1 MSTQITT
8 AFVKQYSANVQ
19 LLVQQMGS
27 RMRNAVT
34 LETGKVGEEVFMD
47 RINAT
52 SPQKVTT
59 RHADS
64 PLISTPHDRR
74 RITPVDYDWGD
85 MIDNPDKLRL
95 LIDPASAYSANA
107 AMAMG
112 RAMDEEIIGALK
124 GSAYGSTGD
133 SATSGSSSSSSIAL
147 PAAQKITSVTNTYA
161 VDGETVGNQQPLT
174 VGKLIHARK
183 LLGASE
189 ADDYD
194 VNGNSNLFLV
204 VNSAQLAYL
213 LTSTK
218 VNSADYNQVRALVA
232 GDLNQ
237 FMGFNIIRT
246 EKIPTT
252 SGTEEYSGS
261 ASDKVPQ
268 VTSVDEH
275 YVYAFH
281 RRGIG
286 LCVWED
292 IVARISERPDKRF
305 SQYIYYRMT
314 LGATRLEEERV
325 VQIMCQDA
333 AVDKS

>member
-1 MSTQITT
+1 MSTQVTT
-8 AFVKQYSANVQ
+8 AFVKQFDANVQ

-27 RMRNAVT
+27 RLRNAVT
-34 LETGKVGEEVFMD
+34 LEAGKIGEEVFMD
-47 RINAT
+47 RISAT
-52 SPQKVTT
+52 SAQKVTS

-74 RITPVDYDWGD
+74 RVTPVDYDWGD

-95 LIDPASAYSANA
+95 LIDPASAYSVNA

-112 RAMDEEIIGALK
+112 RAIDEEVIGAIV
-124 GSAYGSTGD
+124 GTAYGSE
-133 SATSGSSSSSSIAL
+133 STSGSAASTSISLDSSQQVDAN
-147 PAAQKITSVTNTYA
+147 TNTYA
-161 VDGETVGNQQPLT
+161 VDSESGYTNLT

-183 LLGASE
+183 ILGAGE

-204 VNSAQLAYL
+204 LNANQLAQL

-237 FMGFNIIRT
+237 YMGFNIIRT

-252 SGTEEYSGS
+252 AGTESYSGTTACPQENSANVEYCL
-261 ASDKVPQ
+261 
-268 VTSVDEH
+268 
-275 YVYAFH
+275 AFH
-281 RRGIG
+281 RRGVG
-286 LCVWED
+286 LCIWED

-314 LGATRLEEERV
+314 VGATRLEEERV
-325 VQIMCQDA
+325 VQLSCMVA
-333 AVDKS
+333 

>member
-1 MSTQITT
+1 MSTQVTT
-8 AFVKQYSANVQ
+8 AFVKQFDANVQ

-27 RMRNAVT
+27 RLRNAVT
-34 LETGKVGEEVFMD
+34 LEAGKIGEEVFMD
-47 RINAT
+47 RIGAT
-52 SPQKVTT
+52 SAQRVTS

-74 RITPVDYDWGD
+74 RVTPVDYDWGD

-95 LIDPASAYSANA
+95 LIDPASAYSVNA

-112 RAMDEEIIGALK
+112 RAIDEEVIGAIVGTAS
-124 GSAYGSTGD
+124 GSEN
-133 SATSGSSSSSSIAL
+133 TSGS
-147 PAAQKITSVTNTYA
+147 AASTDISLDASQQVDANTNTYA
-161 VDGETVGNQQPLT
+161 VDSESGYTNLT

-183 LLGASE
+183 ILGAGE

-204 VNSAQLAYL
+204 LNANQLAQL

-237 FMGFNIIRT
+237 YMGFNIIRT

-252 SGTEEYSGS
+252 AGTESYSGTTACPQENSANVEYCL
-261 ASDKVPQ
+261 
-268 VTSVDEH
+268 
-275 YVYAFH
+275 AFH
-281 RRGIG
+281 RRGVG
-286 LCVWED
+286 LCIWED

-314 LGATRLEEERV
+314 VGATRLEEERV
-325 VQIMCQDA
+325 VQLSCMA
-333 AVDKS
+333 A

>member
-1 MSTQITT
+1 
-8 AFVKQYSANVQ
+8 
-19 LLVQQMGS
+19 
-27 RMRNAVT
+27 
-34 LETGKVGEEVFMD
+34 
-47 RINAT
+47 
-52 SPQKVTT
+52 
-59 RHADS
+59 
-64 PLISTPHDRR
+64 
-74 RITPVDYDWGD
+74 
-85 MIDNPDKLRL
+85 
-95 LIDPASAYSANA
+95 
-107 AMAMG
+107 
-112 RAMDEEIIGALK
+112 MDEEIIGALK

-133 SATSGSSSSSSIAL
+133 SATSGSTSNSSIAL
-147 PAAQKITSVTNTYA
+147 PATQKITSATNNYG
-161 VDGETVGNQQPLT
+161 VDGEATGGEQPLT

-183 LLGASE
+183 LLGANE

-218 VNSADYNQVRALVA
+218 VNSADYNQIRALVA

-237 FMGFNIIRT
+237 YMGFNIIRT

-252 SGTEEYSGS
+252 SGTESYSGS
-261 ASDKVPQ
+261 TEVPQ
-268 VTSVDEH
+268 VTSEDNH
-275 YVYAFH
+275 YCYAFH
-281 RRGIG
+281 RRGLG

-325 VQIMCQDA
+325 VEIQCQDA
-333 AVDKS
+333 PVATS

>member
-27 RMRNAVT
+27 RLRGAVT
-34 LETGKVGEEVFMD
+34 AEGGKIGEEVHMD
-47 RINAT
+47 RLSAT
-52 SPQKVTT
+52 AAQKVTS

-74 RITPVDYDWGD
+74 RVTPVDYDWGD
-85 MIDNPDKLRL
+85 MIDNPDRLRT
-95 LIDPASAYSANA
+95 LIDPASAYAVNA

-112 RAMDEEIIGALK
+112 RSMDEEIIGALK

-133 SATSGSSSSSSIAL
+133 SATSGSASSSSIAL
-147 PAAQKITSVTNTYA
+147 PAAQKITSATNTYP
-161 VDGETVGNQQPLT
+161 VDGETAGNAQPLL

-183 LLGASE
+183 LLAAQD

-194 VNGNSNLFLV
+194 IRGMGNLFLV
-204 VNSAQLAYL
+204 VNSAQLAHL

-218 VNSADYNQVRALVA
+218 VNSADFNQIRALVA

-246 EKIPTT
+246 EKIPSS
-252 SGTEEYSGS
+252 SGTESYSGTTE
-261 ASDKVPQ
+261 VPQ
-268 VTSVDEH
+268 VGGVDEH
-275 YVYAFH
+275 YCYAFH
-281 RRGIG
+281 RRGVG
-286 LCVWED
+286 LCLWED

-325 VQIMCQDA
+325 VQIQCKDIA
-333 AVDKS
+333 KS

>member
-47 RINAT
+47 RISAT
-52 SPQKVTT
+52 APQKVTT

-74 RITPVDYDWGD
+74 RVTPVDYDWGD
-85 MIDNPDKLRL
+85 MIDNPDRLRL

-133 SATSGSSSSSSIAL
+133 SASSGSDSSSSIAL
-147 PAAQKITSVTNTYA
+147 PSAQKITSATNSYA
-161 VDGETVGNQQPLT
+161 VDGENASNAQPLT

-183 LLGASE
+183 LLGANE

-218 VNSADYNQVRALVA
+218 VNSADYNQIRALVA

-237 FMGFNIIRT
+237 YMGFNIIRT

-252 SGTEEYSGS
+252 SGTESYSGS
-261 ASDKVPQ
+261 SEVPQ
-268 VTSVDEH
+268 VTNEDNH
-275 YVYAFH
+275 YCYAFH

-325 VQIMCQDA
+325 VEIQCQDA

>member
-1 MSTQITT
+1 MSVNITT

-27 RMRNAVT
+27 RLRSAVT
-34 LETGKVGEEVFMD
+34 LESGKIGEEVFMD
-47 RINAT
+47 RISAT
-52 SPQKVTT
+52 APQKVTS

-74 RITPVDYDWGD
+74 KVTPVDYDWGD

-124 GSAYGSTGD
+124 GSAYGSTSD
-133 SATSGSSSSSSIAL
+133 SAVTTATSAIAL
-147 PAAQKITSVTNTYA
+147 PASQQMLSTVNTFA
-161 VDGETVGNQQPLT
+161 VDGENTSNAQPLT
-174 VGKLIHARK
+174 VGKLIDARK
-183 LLGASE
+183 RLGASE

-194 VNGNSNLFLV
+194 VNGNSNLFLI

-237 FMGFNIIRT
+237 YMGFNIIRT

-252 SGTEEYSGS
+252 AGSESYSG
-261 ASDKVPQ
+261 ATEVPQ
-268 VTSVDEH
+268 VTSEDNH

-286 LCVWED
+286 LCIWED

-305 SQYIYYRMT
+305 SQYLYYRMT
-314 LGATRLEEERV
+314 LGATRIEEERV
-325 VQIMCQDA
+325 VEIRCQDA
-333 AVDKS
+333 PVDPA

>member
-1 MSTQITT
+1 MSTQVTT
-8 AFVKQYSANVQ
+8 AFVKQFDANVQ

-27 RMRNAVT
+27 RLRNAVT
-34 LETGKVGEEVFMD
+34 LEAGKIGEEVFMD
-47 RINAT
+47 RISAT
-52 SPQKVTT
+52 SAQKVTS

-74 RITPVDYDWGD
+74 RVTPVDYDWGD

-95 LIDPASAYSANA
+95 LIDPASAYSINA

-112 RAMDEEIIGALK
+112 RAIDEEVIGAIVGTAS
-124 GSAYGSTGD
+124 GSEN
-133 SATSGSSSSSSIAL
+133 TSGS
-147 PAAQKITSVTNTYA
+147 AASTDISLDASQQVDANTNTYA
-161 VDGETVGNQQPLT
+161 VDSESGYTNLT

-183 LLGASE
+183 ILGAGE

-204 VNSAQLAYL
+204 LNANQLAQL

-237 FMGFNIIRT
+237 YMGFNILRT

-252 SGTEEYSGS
+252 AGTESYSGTTACPQENGANVEYCL
-261 ASDKVPQ
+261 
-268 VTSVDEH
+268 
-275 YVYAFH
+275 AFH
-281 RRGIG
+281 RRGVG
-286 LCVWED
+286 LCIWED

-314 LGATRLEEERV
+314 VGATRLEEERV
-325 VQIMCQDA
+325 VQLSCMA
-333 AVDKS
+333 A

>member
-27 RMRNAVT
+27 RLRGAVT
-34 LETGKVGEEVFMD
+34 LEGGKIGEEVFMD
-47 RINAT
+47 RLDST
-52 SPQKVTT
+52 SAVKVTS

-64 PLISTPHDRR
+64 PLVDTPHDRR
-74 RITPVDYDWGD
+74 RVTPVDYDWGD
-85 MIDNPDKLRL
+85 MIDNPDRLRT
-95 LIDPASAYSANA
+95 LIDPASAYAVNA

-112 RAMDEEIIGALK
+112 RAMDDEIIEAVT
-124 GSAYGSTGD
+124 GSASYGKT
-133 SATSGSSSSSSIAL
+133 GSSSYATLSAYNSDSNRIS
-147 PAAQKITSVTNTYA
+147 PETNSFA
-161 VDGETVGNQQPLT
+161 VDGENTGVDQPLT

-183 LLGASE
+183 ILAAAD

-194 VNGNSNLFLV
+194 IRGMGNLFLV
-204 VNSAQLAYL
+204 VNAQQLGFL

-218 VNSADYNQVRALVA
+218 VNSADFNQIRALVA

-246 EKIPTT
+246 ERI
-252 SGTEEYSGS
+252 GTETDNSITC
-261 ASDKVPQ
+261 DKVL
-268 VTSVDEH
+268 
-275 YVYAFH
+275 AFH
-281 RRGIG
+281 RRGVG
-286 LCVWED
+286 LCIWED

-314 LGATRLEEERV
+314 LGATRLEESRV
-325 VQIMCQDA
+325 VQINCKQGGVTA
-333 AVDKS
+333 A

>member
-1 MSTQITT
+1 MSTQVTT
-8 AFVKQYSANVQ
+8 AFVKQFDANVQ

-27 RMRNAVT
+27 RLRNAVT
-34 LETGKVGEEVFMD
+34 LEAGKIGEEVFMD
-47 RINAT
+47 RIGAT
-52 SPQKVTT
+52 SAQKVTS

-74 RITPVDYDWGD
+74 RVTPVDYDWGD

-95 LIDPASAYSANA
+95 LIDPASAYSVNA

-112 RAMDEEIIGALK
+112 RAMDEEVIGAIV
-124 GSAYGSTGD
+124 GTAYGSE
-133 SATSGSSSSSSIAL
+133 STSGSAASTSISLDASQQVD
-147 PAAQKITSVTNTYA
+147 ANTNTYA
-161 VDGETVGNQQPLT
+161 VDSESGYTNLT

-183 LLGASE
+183 ILGAGE

-204 VNSAQLAYL
+204 LNANQLAQL

-237 FMGFNIIRT
+237 YMGFNIIRT

-252 SGTEEYSGS
+252 AGTESYSGTTACPQENSANVEYCL
-261 ASDKVPQ
+261 
-268 VTSVDEH
+268 
-275 YVYAFH
+275 AFH
-281 RRGIG
+281 RRGVG

-314 LGATRLEEERV
+314 VGATRLEEERV
-325 VQIMCQDA
+325 VQLSCMA
-333 AVDKS
+333 A

>member
-8 AFVKQYSANVQ
+8 AFVKQFDANVQ

-27 RMRNAVT
+27 RLRNSVT
-34 LETGKVGEEVFMD
+34 LESGKVGEEVFMD
-47 RINAT
+47 RIDSVAA
-52 SPQKVTT
+52 QKVTS

-74 RITPVDYDWGD
+74 RVTPVDFDWGD

-95 LIDPASAYSANA
+95 LIDPASAYSTNA

-112 RAMDEEIIGALK
+112 RAMDEQVIEALV
-124 GSAYGSTGD
+124 GNAFGSTGD
-133 SATSGSSSSSSIAL
+133 SASSGSSSNSSIAL
-147 PAAQKITSVTNTYA
+147 PATQKVLITDTTFD
-161 VDGETVGNQQPLT
+161 VDGNTGSSTSLGLT
-174 VGKLIHARK
+174 VGKLINARK
-183 LLGASE
+183 ILGANE

-194 VNGNSNLFLV
+194 VNGNSNLFLL
-204 VNSAQLAYL
+204 VNAAQLGNL
-213 LTSTK
+213 LKSTK
-218 VNSADYNQVRALVA
+218 VNSADFNEVRALVA

-237 FMGFNIIRT
+237 YMGFNIIRT
-246 EKIPTT
+246 ELIPKK
-252 SGTEEYSGS
+252 GGS
-261 ASDKVPQ
+261 HPAYDPTAQENSSDP
-268 VTSVDEH
+268 TH
-275 YVYAFH
+275 CLAFH

-314 LGATRLEEERV
+314 VGATRLEEKRV
-325 VQIMCQDA
+325 VQISCL
-333 AVDKS
+333 

>member
-1 MSTQITT
+1 MSTQVTT
-8 AFVKQYSANVQ
+8 AFVKQFDANVQ

-27 RMRNAVT
+27 RLRNAVT
-34 LETGKVGEEVFMD
+34 LEAGKIGEEVFMD
-47 RINAT
+47 RIGAT
-52 SPQKVTT
+52 SAQRVTS

-74 RITPVDYDWGD
+74 RVTPVDYDWGD

-95 LIDPASAYSANA
+95 LIDPASAYSVNA

-112 RAMDEEIIGALK
+112 RAIDEEVIGAIVGTAS
-124 GSAYGSTGD
+124 GSEN
-133 SATSGSSSSSSIAL
+133 TSGS
-147 PAAQKITSVTNTYA
+147 AASTDISLDASQQVDANTNTYA
-161 VDGETVGNQQPLT
+161 VDSESGYTNLT

-183 LLGASE
+183 ILGAGE

-204 VNSAQLAYL
+204 LNANQLAQL

-237 FMGFNIIRT
+237 YMGFNIIRT

-252 SGTEEYSGS
+252 AGTESYSGTTACPQENGADVEYCL
-261 ASDKVPQ
+261 
-268 VTSVDEH
+268 
-275 YVYAFH
+275 AFH
-281 RRGIG
+281 RRGVG
-286 LCVWED
+286 LCIWED

-314 LGATRLEEERV
+314 VGATRLEEERV
-325 VQIMCQDA
+325 VQLSCMA
-333 AVDKS
+333 A

>member
-1 MSTQITT
+1 MSTQVTT
-8 AFVKQYSANVQ
+8 AFVKQFDANVQ

-27 RMRNAVT
+27 RLRNAVT
-34 LETGKVGEEVFMD
+34 LEAGKIGEEVFMD
-47 RINAT
+47 RISAT
-52 SPQKVTT
+52 SAQKVTS

-74 RITPVDYDWGD
+74 RVTPVDYDWGD

-95 LIDPASAYSANA
+95 LIDPASAYSVNA

-112 RAMDEEIIGALK
+112 RAIDEEVIGAIV
-124 GSAYGSTGD
+124 GTAYGSE
-133 SATSGSSSSSSIAL
+133 STSGSAASTSISLDSSQQVDAN
-147 PAAQKITSVTNTYA
+147 TNTYA
-161 VDGETVGNQQPLT
+161 VDSESGYTNLT

-183 LLGASE
+183 ILGAGE

-204 VNSAQLAYL
+204 LNANQLAQL

-237 FMGFNIIRT
+237 YMGFNIIRT

-252 SGTEEYSGS
+252 AGTESYSGTTACPQENSANVEYCL
-261 ASDKVPQ
+261 
-268 VTSVDEH
+268 
-275 YVYAFH
+275 AFH
-281 RRGIG
+281 RRGVG

-314 LGATRLEEERV
+314 VGATRLEEERV
-325 VQIMCQDA
+325 VQLSCMA
-333 AVDKS
+333 A

>member
-1 MSTQITT
+1 MSTQVTT
-8 AFVKQYSANVQ
+8 AFVKQFDANVQ

-27 RMRNAVT
+27 RLRNAVT
-34 LETGKVGEEVFMD
+34 LEGGKIGEEVFMD
-47 RINAT
+47 RISAT
-52 SPQKVTT
+52 SAQKVTS

-74 RITPVDYDWGD
+74 RVTPVDYDWGD

-95 LIDPASAYSANA
+95 LIDPASAYSMNA

-112 RAMDEEIIGALK
+112 RSMDEEIIGALK
-124 GSAYGSTGD
+124 GNAYGSTGD
-133 SATSGSSSSSSIAL
+133 SATSGSTSSSSIAL

-161 VDGETVGNQQPLT
+161 VDGETVDNQQPLT

-252 SGTEEYSGS
+252 SGTESYSGS
-261 ASDKVPQ
+261 TEVPQ

-314 LGATRLEEERV
+314 VGATRLEEERV
-325 VQIMCQDA
+325 VQIMCQNA

>member
-1 MSTQITT
+1 MSTQVTT
-8 AFVKQYSANVQ
+8 AFVKQFDANVQ

-27 RMRNAVT
+27 RLRNAVT
-34 LETGKVGEEVFMD
+34 LEGGKIGEEVFMD
-47 RINAT
+47 RISAT
-52 SPQKVTT
+52 SAQKVTS

-74 RITPVDYDWGD
+74 RVTPVDYDWGD

-95 LIDPASAYSANA
+95 LIDPASAYSMNA

-112 RAMDEEIIGALK
+112 RSMDEEIIGALK
-124 GSAYGSTGD
+124 GNAYGSTGD

-147 PAAQKITSVTNTYA
+147 PAAQKMTSATNNYK
-161 VDGETVGNQQPLT
+161 VDGEASSEQPLT
-174 VGKLIHARK
+174 VGKLIDARK
-183 LLGASE
+183 RLGASE

-252 SGTEEYSGS
+252 SGTESYSGS
-261 ASDKVPQ
+261 TEVPQ
-268 VTSVDEH
+268 VTAEDNH
-275 YVYAFH
+275 YCYAFH

-314 LGATRLEEERV
+314 VGATRLEEERV
-325 VQIMCQDA
+325 VEIQCQDA
-333 AVDKS
+333 PVA

>member
-1 MSTQITT
+1 MSTQVTT
-8 AFVKQYSANVQ
+8 AFVKQFDANVQ

-27 RMRNAVT
+27 RLRNAVT
-34 LETGKVGEEVFMD
+34 LEAGKIGEEVFMD
-47 RINAT
+47 RIGAT
-52 SPQKVTT
+52 SAQKVTS

-74 RITPVDYDWGD
+74 RVTPVDYDWGD

-95 LIDPASAYSANA
+95 LIDPASAYSVNA

-112 RAMDEEIIGALK
+112 RAIDEEVIGAIVGTAS
-124 GSAYGSTGD
+124 GSEN
-133 SATSGSSSSSSIAL
+133 TSGS
-147 PAAQKITSVTNTYA
+147 AASTDISLDASQQVDANTNTYA
-161 VDGETVGNQQPLT
+161 VDSESGYTNLT

-183 LLGASE
+183 ILGAGE

-204 VNSAQLAYL
+204 LNANQLAQL

-237 FMGFNIIRT
+237 YMGFNIIRT

-252 SGTEEYSGS
+252 AGTESYSGTTACPQENSANVEYCL
-261 ASDKVPQ
+261 
-268 VTSVDEH
+268 
-275 YVYAFH
+275 AFH
-281 RRGIG
+281 RRGVG

-314 LGATRLEEERV
+314 VGATRLEEERV
-325 VQIMCQDA
+325 VQLSCMA
-333 AVDKS
+333 A

>member
-27 RMRNAVT
+27 RLRGAVT
-34 LETGKVGEEVFMD
+34 LEGGKIGEEVFMD
-47 RINAT
+47 RLQST
-52 SPQKVTT
+52 SAVKVTS

-64 PLISTPHDRR
+64 PLVDTPHDRR
-74 RITPVDYDWGD
+74 RVTPVDYDWGD
-85 MIDNPDKLRL
+85 MIDNPDRLRT
-95 LIDPASAYSANA
+95 LIDPASAYAVNA

-112 RAMDEEIIGALK
+112 RAMDDEIIEAVT
-124 GSAYGSTGD
+124 GSASYGKT
-133 SATSGSSSSSSIAL
+133 GSSSYATLSAYNSDSNRIS
-147 PAAQKITSVTNTYA
+147 PETNSFA
-161 VDGETVGNQQPLT
+161 VDGENTGVDQPLT

-183 LLGASE
+183 ILAAAD

-194 VNGNSNLFLV
+194 IRGMGNLFLV
-204 VNSAQLAYL
+204 VNAQQLGFL

-218 VNSADYNQVRALVA
+218 VNSADFNQIRALVA

-246 EKIPTT
+246 ERI
-252 SGTEEYSGS
+252 GTETDNSITC
-261 ASDKVPQ
+261 DKVL
-268 VTSVDEH
+268 
-275 YVYAFH
+275 AFH
-281 RRGIG
+281 RRGVG
-286 LCVWED
+286 LCIWED

-314 LGATRLEEERV
+314 LGATRLEESRV
-325 VQIMCQDA
+325 VQINCKQGGVTA
-333 AVDKS
+333 A

>member
-1 MSTQITT
+1 MSTQVTT
-8 AFVKQYSANVQ
+8 AFVKQFDANVQ

-27 RMRNAVT
+27 RLRNAVT
-34 LETGKVGEEVFMD
+34 LEAGKIGEEVFMD
-47 RINAT
+47 RISAT
-52 SPQKVTT
+52 SAQKVTS

-74 RITPVDYDWGD
+74 RVTPVDYDWGD

-95 LIDPASAYSANA
+95 LIDPASAYSVNA

-112 RAMDEEIIGALK
+112 RAIDEEVIGAIV
-124 GSAYGSTGD
+124 GTAYGSE
-133 SATSGSSSSSSIAL
+133 STSGSAASTSISLDASQQVD
-147 PAAQKITSVTNTYA
+147 ANTNTYA
-161 VDGETVGNQQPLT
+161 VDSESGYTNLT

-183 LLGASE
+183 ILGAGE

-204 VNSAQLAYL
+204 LNANQLAQL

-237 FMGFNIIRT
+237 YMGFNIIRT

-252 SGTEEYSGS
+252 AGTESYSGTTACPQENSANVEYCL
-261 ASDKVPQ
+261 
-268 VTSVDEH
+268 
-275 YVYAFH
+275 AFH
-281 RRGIG
+281 RRGVG
-286 LCVWED
+286 LCIWED

-314 LGATRLEEERV
+314 VGATRLEEERV
-325 VQIMCQDA
+325 VQLSCMA
-333 AVDKS
+333 A

>member
-1 MSTQITT
+1 MSTQVTT

-47 RINAT
+47 RISAT
-52 SPQKVTT
+52 APQKGTS

-74 RITPVDYDWGD
+74 RVTPIDYDWGD
-85 MIDNPDKLRL
+85 MIDNPDKLRM

-112 RAMDEEIIGALK
+112 RAMDETIISALV
-124 GSAYGSTGD
+124 GSAYSDASDGTS
-133 SATSGSSSSSSIAL
+133 SANTAVALPSGQKVAINDNNYVVEGSSES
-147 PAAQKITSVTNTYA
+147 
-161 VDGETVGNQQPLT
+161 GNQGLT
-174 VGKLIHARK
+174 VGKLIEARK
-183 LLGASE
+183 ILGAND

-204 VNSAQLAYL
+204 VNSSQLAKL
-213 LTSTK
+213 LQKT
-218 VNSADYNQVRALVA
+218 VVASADYNEIRALVA

-237 FMGFNIIRT
+237 YMGFNIIRT
-246 EKIPTT
+246 ELIPKKG
-252 SGTEEYSGS
+252 GTHSSGS
-261 ASDKVPQ
+261 FTYDPTAQENSGDP
-268 VTSVDEH
+268 EH
-275 YVYAFH
+275 CIAFH

-286 LCVWED
+286 LCIWED

-314 LGATRLEEERV
+314 IGATRLEEKRV
-325 VQIMCQDA
+325 VQISCLQ
-333 AVDKS
+333 